1 MIWIRIAL
9 LCKHSYS
16 IGGNENIKL
25 YNCMENYNIN
35 VITNKLHYMC
45 VHEKIDSNLV
55 SRLPLKFPIRH
66 LTEKHSKVESRD
78 FLLIQSNGKSDI

>member
-1 MIWIRIAL
+1 
-9 LCKHSYS
+9 
-16 IGGNENIKL
+16 
-25 YNCMENYNIN
+25 
-35 VITNKLHYMC
+35 MC